1 VTTPALPAG
10 DDVVEEEEEEVEEVM
25 LASGAVEVAD
35 A

>member
-1 VTTPALPAG
+1 MTTPALPAG